1 MRMLALQ
8 KLLVA
13 LFFFFIGVS
22 AQDDTDIIWSST
34 GGGWRA
40 MFADIGYVNVFQQA
54 GLMTHNSTRFSQ
66 VSTVSGGSWFSTQL
80 FFSPEFYNQT
90 VLAETPDDLYDF
102 VVSWMNTYYN
112 ISTDVD
118 DATRS
123 QCNTT
128 DLKAS
133 ENYDPERDV
142 VSVLQDICYLL
153 VQFDF
158 DWALFIQEMM
168 RAASTD
174 FGDPSFVDTIALPEN
189 RIEPMQEA
197 DLLVQAALVPASR
210 VRPDNYGEVDWTTG
224 VYFGH
229 DNDNDDTAS
238 LFTVVLSAAYIV
250 ADTGSRFWYGY
261 EDKTS
266 ELQTYVAP
274 TPAKHSWSDWED
286 FYLWQG
292 DPTTGNLEINNTATV
307 KATSKGIFRTPFGGS
322 EETNVIQVA
331 SISSAA
337 GGNGSPLSPVVYN
350 QMLSIGVFVIEENS
364 VKTVWRVLAGIA
376 AGVGATIVGY
386 FVVSYVGFNCHLCEK
401 PMSHK
406 MGIGIGIIFG
416 ALIGLITGLFYG
428 LGSILI
434 PTIYDNG
441 VGAIY
446 KNSTF
451 DNFAICSQWP
461 NTCAE
466 EDGFLIDGWFIDNPA
481 VVINVGHYQQK
492 IGATESKGK
501 TVKLIITNTNEE
513 WNTTFNYAQYL
524 QYFSTYFNNNIG
536 PGDFLWAPGYW
547 APFRSPQIFE
557 EYLDQKGLDDLLE
570 PVPNTNFTT
579 ALLTGT
585 TIDNPSFGVTAG
597 MSVEILLL
605 NLNENITT
613 FVVGKQA
620 VEKFTDPLANMTR
633 SIAASEVLVQRVRDF
648 VG

>member
-1 MRMLALQ
+1 
-8 KLLVA
+8 
-13 LFFFFIGVS
+13 S
-22 AQDDTDIIWSST
+22 
-34 GGGWRA
+34 
-40 MFADIGYVNVFQQA
+40 
-54 GLMTHNSTRFSQ
+54 
-66 VSTVSGGSWFSTQL
+66 
-80 FFSPEFYNQT
+80 
-90 VLAETPDDLYDF
+90 
-102 VVSWMNTYYN
+102 
-112 ISTDVD
+112 
-118 DATRS
+118 
-123 QCNTT
+123 
-128 DLKAS
+128 
-133 ENYDPERDV
+133 
-142 VSVLQDICYLL
+142 
-153 VQFDF
+153 
-158 DWALFIQEMM
+158 
-168 RAASTD
+168 
-174 FGDPSFVDTIALPEN
+174 
-189 RIEPMQEA
+189 
-197 DLLVQAALVPASR
+197 ALVPASR

-238 LFTVVLSAAYIV
+238 LFTVFCQRPISLPTRDPDSGMDTKINQRV
-250 ADTGSRFWYGY
+250 ADICCPN
-261 EDKTS
+261 TS
-266 ELQTYVAP
+266 KALVVRLG
-274 TPAKHSWSDWED
+274 D

-364 VKTVWRVLAGIA
+364 
-376 AGVGATIVGY
+376 
-386 FVVSYVGFNCHLCEK
+386 

-428 LGSILI
+428 LGSILV

-501 TVKLIITNTNEE
+501 TVKLIITPTPMKNEH
-513 WNTTFNYAQYL
+513 TFNYAQY
-524 QYFSTYFNNNIG
+524 
-536 PGDFLWAPGYW
+536 
-547 APFRSPQIFE
+547 
-557 EYLDQKGLDDLLE
+557 
-570 PVPNTNFTT
+570 
-579 ALLTGT
+579 
-585 TIDNPSFGVTAG
+585 
-597 MSVEILLL
+597 
-605 NLNENITT
+605 
-613 FVVGKQA
+613 A
-620 VEKFTDPLANMTR
+620 VL
-633 SIAASEVLVQRVRDF
+633 
-648 VG
+648 